1 MLDLKLRG
9 THQSWT
15 LLKDSSLVTSYIRM
29 NDEVED
35 GDDDDDDDDD
45 DYDDDD
51 EEEETGEVE
60 SGDDEC
66 GVFDGVFW
74 HPEVTSAS

>member
-1 MLDLKLRG
+1 MPAPRPSASGSKLVRRPVV
-9 THQSWT
+9 H
-15 LLKDSSLVTSYIRM
+15 KKNNNNIIIIID
-29 NDEVED
+29 
-35 GDDDDDDDDD
+35 
-45 DYDDDD
+45 
-51 EEEETGEVE
+51 EETGEVE

>member
-1 MLDLKLRG
+1 MPAPRPSASGSKLVR
-9 THQSWT
+9 
-15 LLKDSSLVTSYIRM
+15 RP
-29 NDEVED
+29 
-35 GDDDDDDDDD
+35 DDDDDGDV
-45 DYDDDD
+45 DDDD
-51 EEEETGEVE
+51 EEEEEEGEETGEVE

>member
-1 MLDLKLRG
+1 MPTPRPSASGSKLVR
-9 THQSWT
+9 
-15 LLKDSSLVTSYIRM
+15 RP
-29 NDEVED
+29 
-35 GDDDDDDDDD
+35 DDDDD
-45 DYDDDD
+45 DYDDDE